1 MMRGQLLV
9 VPFLWLVLAASP
21 ARAGIYLTDEKPLLP
36 LPTDFHPIRLALIG
50 YREIPLEKVRQE
62 DPTSIR
68 TTYRGLLARL
78 EESKRQGTLLLPD
91 RIDLGALYLRLSSPG
106 AINRY
111 RDAKLVLEEAERQ
124 SPESWSL
131 RFLLFANLAATYHGL
146 AESEQQPLYFDQA
159 IAYQKRAL
167 AVWPDA
173 YPVWRFDWV
182 GQNYRRA
189 ELFYLRLLEVRREEQ
204 RRRPTA
210 RGFEQVDDLF
220 TGVRFV
226 GPGGEYQAGKIAR
239 ESWDLL
245 PPDAPQIVLQ
255 LIYWFPYDDRLY
267 WLFGEILNSRNQVR
281 EAHAVLNE
289 LVAERNLRNVRDLNR
304 HRLILQETAESI
316 DAVLAVIAKN
326 PSLTPY
332 LVMALSPRG
341 SVAITPGFGS
351 AMLETASPAVEY
363 YVQEMSQRQQQEQLG
378 GPAPGPPRGQREW
391 GAIFGGFL
399 LGILVGILGV
409 WQVRQ
414 WRLRHAASQAERRL
428 PVVRGE
434 TRNESQG

>member
-21 ARAGIYLTDEKPLLP
+21 ARAGIYLTDEKPLIP
-36 LPTDFHPIRLALIG
+36 LPTDFHAVRLTLIE
-50 YREIPLEKVRQE
+50 YRKIPLEKVAEE
-62 DPTSIR
+62 DPTSLR
-68 TTYRGLLARL
+68 TTYRSLLARL
-78 EESKRQGTLLLPD
+78 EESKNLGTLVLPD
-91 RIDLGALYLRLSSPG
+91 RIDLGALYLRQNPP
-106 AINRY
+106 RY

-124 SPESWSL
+124 SPETWSL

-173 YPVWRFDWV
+173 YPMWRFDWV
-182 GQNYRRA
+182 GQNYRRT

-220 TGVRFV
+220 SGVKFV

-245 PPDAPQIVLQ
+245 PPDALQIVVQ
-255 LIYWFPYDDRLY
+255 LIYWFPFDDRLY
-267 WLFGEILNSRNQVR
+267 WLYGEIRNSHNQVR

-289 LVAERNLRNVRDLNR
+289 LVSGRNLRNVRDLNR
-304 HRLILQETAESI
+304 HRLVLQEAAEHI
-316 DAVLAVIAKN
+316 DAVLAAIAKN
-326 PSLTPY
+326 PSVTPY
-332 LVMALSPRG
+332 LVMALTPRG
-341 SVAITPGFGS
+341 SVAISPGFGS
-351 AMLETASPAVEY
+351 ALLETASPAVEY
-363 YVQEMSQRQQQEQLG
+363 YVQEMAQRQQQEQMG
-378 GPAPGPPRGQREW
+378 KPPSEPPRGQREW

-414 WRLRHAASQAERRL
+414 WRLRHAASLAERRL
-428 PVVRGE
+428 TEG
-434 TRNESQG
+434 